1 MYFHMFQILLLMKV
15 KVCIL
20 YMLYR
25 HFLLLQIPTCIYTT
39 MQVINIDV
47 EKLICNWQYTISDD
61 HVLYQLKLTFCL
73 LLLSRENSD
82 GLSCIENQPMTELCY
97 VDIGLGYQSV
107 RLEFDTMCSSYSF
120 LIREEERCKSFISLI
135 TGSCF
140 GYTVYNIVSRFM
152 SYRHMK
158 VHVKECF
165 FFLNDF
171 IGCKIWRTV
180 YKYVRC
186 NWVGIQLNF
195 TCVI

>member
-1 MYFHMFQILLLMKV
+1 M
-15 KVCIL
+15 
-20 YMLYR
+20 
-25 HFLLLQIPTCIYTT
+25 
-39 MQVINIDV
+39 
-47 EKLICNWQYTISDD
+47 ICNWQYTISDV

-120 LIREEERCKSFISLI
+120 LIRDEERCKSFISLI
-135 TGSCF
+135 TGSWF
-140 GYTVYNIVSRFM
+140 GYTVYDIVSLNQHWVGCFM
-152 SYRHMK
+152 SYRHIK
-158 VHVKECF
+158 VHVKECI

-171 IGCKIWRTV
+171 IRCKIWRTM
-180 YKYVRC
+180 YMYMYVRC
-186 NWVGIQLNF
+186 NWVGIELNF

>member
-1 MYFHMFQILLLMKV
+1 
-15 KVCIL
+15 
-20 YMLYR
+20 MLYR

-47 EKLICNWQYTISDD
+47 EKLLCNWQYTISDD

-97 VDIGLGYQSV
+97 IDIGLGYQSV

-120 LIREEERCKSFISLI
+120 LIRDEERCKSFISLI
-135 TGSCF
+135 TGSWF
-140 GYTVYNIVSRFM
+140 GYTVYDIVSLNQHWVGCFM

-158 VHVKECF
+158 VHVKECIF
-165 FFLNDF
+165 KKKMILSDAKFEEQCICMF
-171 IGCKIWRTV
+171 V
-180 YKYVRC
+180 
-186 NWVGIQLNF
+186 
-195 TCVI
+195 VIEWEYNLILPVFDI